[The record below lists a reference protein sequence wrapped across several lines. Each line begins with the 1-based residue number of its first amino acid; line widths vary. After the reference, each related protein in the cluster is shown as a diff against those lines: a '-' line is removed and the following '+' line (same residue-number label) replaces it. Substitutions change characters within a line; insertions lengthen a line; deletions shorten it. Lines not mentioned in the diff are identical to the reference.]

1 MNDAQ
6 GKLLIAPPRLPD
18 WRFQK
23 SVVYMWKHDIGG
35 ASGVIINKKCNHPD
49 FKHVCQEGGLNR
61 DLKVNPPIWYGGPVL
76 TNIIGVLHT
85 LDFTLKSTN
94 LVKKDLGFTLDRK
107 MLEVIAQ
114 GAGPKQK
121 LITMGMANW
130 TEGQLEDELEAL
142 PPRKPAMSW
151 LVLPYDEK
159 IVFGPQPVDL
169 WEMCVSR
176 AIENKTKEI
185 LSHNFKD

>member
-1 MNDAQ
+1 MLTLVFHEE
-6 GKLLIAPPRLPD
+6 LL
-18 WRFQK
+18 
-23 SVVYMWKHDIGG
+23 G
-35 ASGVIINKKCNHPD
+35 ASSG
-49 FKHVCQEGGLNR
+49 
-61 DLKVNPPIWYGGPVL
+61 
-76 TNIIGVLHT
+76 
-85 LDFTLKSTN
+85 LKSIIVQQISFSESGSKLSEKGSSNKSETQP
-94 LVKKDLGFTLDRK
+94 LAFTLDRK

-121 LITMGMANW
+121 IITMGMANW
-130 TEGQLEDELEAL
+130 TGGQLEDELEAL